1 MNPIVTPFFEKESKW
16 QDLNNL
22 LREIVLGCGLHEE
35 LKWGVPCYT
44 FNGNNVLII
53 HEFKNYT
60 ALNFF
65 KGALLKDTKQIL
77 VQQTENVQSARQ
89 IRFTEIEEIV
99 PLESTLKHYMFEA
112 IEIEKLGLKIKPKKT
127 TEFEIVEELTTILNQ
142 NSELKKAFDK
152 LTPGRKRGYL
162 LHFSK
167 AKQSATRISRIEACT
182 GKILKGIGLTDCD
195 CGLSKRKPNCDGSH
209 KKIIKRL
216 L

>member
-1 MNPIVTPFFEKESKW
+1 MNPIVTPFFEKVSKW

-22 LREIVLGCGLHEE
+22 LREIVLSCGLYEE

-53 HEFKNYT
+53 HGFKNYT

-65 KGALLKDTKQIL
+65 KGALLEDAKQIL

-89 IRFTEIEEIV
+89 VRFTEMAEIV
-99 PLESTLKHYMFEA
+99 HLESALKHYIYEA
-112 IEIEKLGLKIKPKKT
+112 IEIEKLGLKITPKKIT
-127 TEFEIVEELTTILNQ
+127 DFEVVDELTTIFSQ
-142 NSELKKAFDK
+142 NLELKKAFEK

-167 AKQSATRISRIEACT
+167 AKQPSTRISRIEACT
-182 GKILKGIGLTDCD
+182 GKILKGIGLTECD

-209 KKIIKRL
+209 KKIINRL